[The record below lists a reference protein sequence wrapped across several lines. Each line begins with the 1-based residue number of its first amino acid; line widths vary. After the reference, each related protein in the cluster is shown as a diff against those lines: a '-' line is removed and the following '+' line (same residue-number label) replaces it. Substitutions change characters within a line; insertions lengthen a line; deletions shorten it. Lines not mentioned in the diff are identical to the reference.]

1 MRKRMRNGTD
11 AERNGTDAER
21 NGYGVKMRNGTDLGL
36 KRGTE
41 RIWDKMRHFKLYQK
55 FYTN

>member
-1 MRKRMRNGTD
+1 MRNGKDGVKMRNGTD
-11 AERNGTDAER
+11 MGLNAER

-36 KRGTE
+36 KCGTE

-55 FYTN
+55 F

>member
-1 MRKRMRNGTD
+1 MRNGWGLN
-11 AERNGTDAER
+11 AEW
-21 NGYGVKMRNGTDLGL
+21 NGYGVKMRNGTDYGVKMRNGTDFGL

-55 FYTN
+55 F